1 MTLQPIDPADDSRI
15 QHCKAEL
22 NGKTYH
28 YLLGLPHGDFR
39 ATIFLIHGW
48 PDLSM
53 TWRNQIPLFLQMG
66 LRVVCPDIMGFGGT
80 DAPPVPPESIS
91 YYSFKRAASDIKE
104 LARQLGAS
112 RIILGGHDWGGAI
125 VYRVAL
131 WYPEFVTH
139 LFAVGTPYLAPSK
152 DLEPLEEL
160 VKTKLPNF
168 GYQLQLA
175 SGDVEKVITSRDEL
189 RQFLNALYGGKG
201 PNGEVGFTVQ
211 EGLLVQNLPK
221 LGPSP
226 VISEKYLNYYTDQ
239 YARNGIHSTLNWYR
253 TREVNF
259 EEELELKKTIIDI
272 PVLFIFA
279 TKDAVL
285 PRAMSAGMEQYMP
298 DLTRKEVTASHWALW
313 EKPEEV
319 NGLIQEWLEGVA
331 LSGKSTL

>member
-1 MTLQPIDPADDSRI
+1 M
-15 QHCKAEL
+15 C
-22 NGKTYH
+22 
-28 YLLGLPHGDFR
+28 
-39 ATIFLIHGW
+39 
-48 PDLSM
+48 
-53 TWRNQIPLFLQMG
+53 
-66 LRVVCPDIMGFGGT
+66 LR
-80 DAPPVPPESIS
+80 
-91 YYSFKRAASDIKE
+91 
-104 LARQLGAS
+104 
-112 RIILGGHDWGGAI
+112 GGAI

-226 VISEKYLNYYTDQ
+226 VISEKVIRYQRPT
-239 YARNGIHSTLNWYR
+239 G
-253 TREVNF
+253 
-259 EEELELKKTIIDI
+259 
-272 PVLFIFA
+272 
-279 TKDAVL
+279 
-285 PRAMSAGMEQYMP
+285 
-298 DLTRKEVTASHWALW
+298 VT
-313 EKPEEV
+313 
-319 NGLIQEWLEGVA
+319 
-331 LSGKSTL
+331 